1 MNTGKDRIIVTENLE
16 KDYREGGV
24 VVPAVRGID
33 LTVEAGEFTAIV
45 GPSGSG
51 KTTFLNLI
59 SGLDYPTAGKVW
71 LRRRLISDMS
81 GSDLSDLRRDHIG
94 FIFQAYNLI
103 PVLTV
108 RENIEYI
115 MLLQGVPDGER
126 KARVAAILKEIG
138 MEGFERR
145 FPPKIS
151 GGQQQRVAIARAM
164 VSRPELILADEP
176 TANLDSETGS
186 ELLDMMRELN
196 RKTGMTFLFSTHDR
210 MVMERAD
217 RVVTLHDGRVL
228 KDERKE
234 TRPETFRGGFSV
246 LAAFSGLLFARRGQ
260 AGPTTRSPSAAISR
274 ISPSCSFRPR
284 SPWTDRRCVRRT
296 WAPSTTG

>member
-1 MNTGKDRIIVTENLE
+1 MDKPHRALVVTEDLR
-16 KDYREGGV
+16 KDYIDGGL

-33 LTVEAGEFTAIV
+33 LTIEAGEFAAIV

-59 SGLDYPTAGKVW
+59 SGLDAPTSGKVW
-71 LRRRLISDMS
+71 LDDRLVS
-81 GSDLSDLRRDHIG
+81 GLGGNALSDLRRDHIG
-94 FIFQAYNLI
+94 FVFQAYNLI

-115 MLLQGVPDGER
+115 MILQGVADEER
-126 KARVAAILKEIG
+126 RSRVAAILKEIG
-138 MEGFERR
+138 MEGFEDR

-164 VSRPELILADEP
+164 VSRPGLILADEP
-176 TANLDSETGS
+176 TANLDSETGA

-210 MVMERAD
+210 MVMDRAG
-217 RVVTLHDGRVL
+217 RVITLHDGRVV
-228 KDERKE
+228 KDERRE
-234 TRPETFRGGFSV
+234 
-246 LAAFSGLLFARRGQ
+246 AR
-260 AGPTTRSPSAAISR
+260 
-274 ISPSCSFRPR
+274 
-284 SPWTDRRCVRRT
+284 
-296 WAPSTTG
+296 

>member
-1 MNTGKDRIIVTENLE
+1 MDSGAEPIIVTKNLK
-16 KDYREGGV
+16 KDYLDGGV
-24 VVPAVRGID
+24 SVPAVRGID
-33 LTVEAGEFTAIV
+33 LVIRAGEFTAIV

-59 SGLDYPTAGKVW
+59 SGLDAPTEGQVW
-71 LRRRLISDMS
+71 LKNHLISDLS
-81 GSDLSDLRRDHIG
+81 GRDLSDIRRDHIG

-108 RENIEYI
+108 AENIEYI
-115 MLLQGVPDGER
+115 MLLQRVPDGER
-126 KARVAAILKEIG
+126 KSRVAGILKEIG

-164 VSRPELILADEP
+164 VSKPELILADEP

-186 ELLDMMRELN
+186 ELLEMMRGLN
-196 RKTGMTFLFSTHDR
+196 RTTGMTFLFSTHDR

-217 RVVTLHDGRVL
+217 RVVTLHDGRVA
-228 KDERKE
+228 KDE
-234 TRPETFRGGFSV
+234 
-246 LAAFSGLLFARRGQ
+246 
-260 AGPTTRSPSAAISR
+260 
-274 ISPSCSFRPR
+274 
-284 SPWTDRRCVRRT
+284 WRT
-296 WAPSTTG
+296 AP